1 MKKKFNQIMSEALSG
16 KDAVAQYNAYRD
28 YYRSR
33 YQYNKPK
40 KAYDTPIADIKKQYE
55 TPTVTI
61 KKAYNQPE
69 ATIEIL
75 TDDAMKELLSI
86 VMDDMR
92 VRSVPSKIYSI
103 KAPDTSSN
111 FYNDK
116 IGKNDVQLIF
126 LFLTRL
132 KRVFDKYA
140 KPIADIRK
148 KNATTVDTDA
158 ISDATTVNTDAIS
171 DELKDIEAKRYKE
184 IENLANEVGMRSSVG
199 YDYLLDTGILDE
211 DNLQC
216 VDNWEMFSK

>member
-33 YQYNKPK
+33 YQYNRPQE
-40 KAYDTPIADIKKQYE
+40 I
-55 TPTVTI
+55 
-61 KKAYNQPE
+61 PE
-69 ATIEIL
+69 KHDEPARIVAEL
-75 TDDAMKELLSI
+75 NDDGIKELLSI
-86 VMDDMR
+86 VMDDIR
-92 VRSVPSKIYSI
+92 TRSVPSKIYSI

-126 LFLTRL
+126 LFLVKL

-140 KPIADIRK
+140 KPIADVRK
-148 KNATTVDTDA
+148 KST
-158 ISDATTVNTDAIS
+158 TTVNADAIS

-184 IENLANEVGMRSSVG
+184 IETLANEVDMRSSVG
-199 YDYLLDTGILDE
+199 YDYLLDAGILD
-211 DNLQC
+211 DDDLQC
-216 VDNWEMFSK
+216 IDNWEMFSK

>member
-33 YQYNKPK
+33 YQYNKPQEVPEK
-40 KAYDTPIADIKKQYE
+40 HDEPVRIIAE
-55 TPTVTI
+55 L
-61 KKAYNQPE
+61 N
-69 ATIEIL
+69 
-75 TDDAMKELLSI
+75 DDGIKELLSI

-92 VRSVPSKIYSI
+92 VRSVSSKIYSI

-116 IGKNDVQLIF
+116 IGKNDIQLIF
-126 LFLTRL
+126 LFLTKL

-148 KNATTVDTDA
+148 KNATTVNNDA
-158 ISDATTVNTDAIS
+158 AVEEFRKTT
-171 DELKDIEAKRYKE
+171 AKRYEE
-184 IENLANEVGMRSSVG
+184 IENLANEVDMRSSVG
-199 YDYLLDTGILDE
+199 YDYLLDAGILDDDE
-211 DNLQC
+211 LQC
-216 VDNWEMFSK
+216 ADNWEMFSK